1 MGVQSVRG
9 LEYGVSNQR
18 GGVCSSRGVAYGGFS
33 LWCVQFVRGLVC
45 EGSSVCGGPVFEGF
59 RTKGV
64 QSVAVCSL
72 RVSVCGGCSLS

>member
-1 MGVQSVRG
+1 M
-9 LEYGVSNQR
+9 
-18 GGVCSSRGVAYGGFS
+18 
-33 LWCVQFVRGLVC
+33 
-45 EGSSVCGGPVFEGF
+45 CGGPVFEGF